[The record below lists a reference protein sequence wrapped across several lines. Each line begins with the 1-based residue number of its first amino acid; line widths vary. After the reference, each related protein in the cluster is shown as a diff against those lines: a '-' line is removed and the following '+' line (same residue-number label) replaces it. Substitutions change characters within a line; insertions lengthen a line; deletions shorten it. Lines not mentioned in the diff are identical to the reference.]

1 MNATSNVL
9 GLVLTKAHA
18 RCLVQH
24 HATAFLA
31 IEDAKESWIAV
42 IDVQASAERN
52 ALLSIVRNAATR
64 KRSRST
70 YWRISPIEKL
80 ILTRTRSFFLDV
92 DTSSLE
98 GLSIP
103 FLEWA
108 GYIL

>member
-1 MNATSNVL
+1 VSNPPPIETRHFWDDYSQLTLNRFDARTPVAPPLVPKPAMNATSNVL

-31 IEDAKESWIAV
+31 IEDAKESWTAV

-64 KRSRST
+64 K
-70 YWRISPIEKL
+70 
-80 ILTRTRSFFLDV
+80 
-92 DTSSLE
+92 
-98 GLSIP
+98 
-103 FLEWA
+103 
-108 GYIL
+108 